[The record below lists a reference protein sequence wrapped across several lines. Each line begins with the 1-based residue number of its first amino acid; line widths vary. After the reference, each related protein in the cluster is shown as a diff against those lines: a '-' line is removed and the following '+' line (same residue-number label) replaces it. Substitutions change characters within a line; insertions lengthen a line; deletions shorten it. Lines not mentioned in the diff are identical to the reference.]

1 MANHELIILDDI
13 FPYLLSSFRIAE
25 FNAVLKYFASAV
37 VFTSG
42 KKYRIL
48 GKKRSFNDVFSE
60 YKKSY
65 PEHAHQIFRY
75 HPKRNVSARLCYLMF
90 LNNADFFLDYLS
102 TFSIPFVLELY
113 PGGGFRLGEEESDR
127 KLMRVTS
134 SPLLL
139 KVIAT
144 QRVTFNYLLNKRF
157 CTPDQVEFVYGGVLP
172 VERLPFKFEQKR
184 FYSSDKDWLNICF
197 VAHKYM
203 SQGRD
208 KGYDVF
214 INVAHILAPIAPDVH
229 FHVVG
234 PFDAEDVDIS
244 DIKTR
249 LTFHGSHSTDFF
261 PDFYAGMDLI
271 LSPNAP
277 HILSP
282 GAFDGFPTGACVE
295 AGLCGV
301 AVFACDELGLNPF
314 INGEELVIIPRNAT
328 SIADII
334 MKYRNE
340 PELLYRIARNGQRR
354 FCEAFSA
361 ECQVAPRI
369 RILESLLAREI
380 C

>member
-1 MANHELIILDDI
+1 
-13 FPYLLSSFRIAE
+13 
-25 FNAVLKYFASAV
+25 
-37 VFTSG
+37 
-42 KKYRIL
+42 
-48 GKKRSFNDVFSE
+48 
-60 YKKSY
+60 
-65 PEHAHQIFRY
+65 
-75 HPKRNVSARLCYLMF
+75 MF

-102 TFSIPFVLELY
+102 AFSIPFVLELY

-127 KLMRVTS
+127 KLKRVTS
-134 SPLLL
+134 SPLLR

-144 QRVTFNYLLNKRF
+144 QKVTFEYLLDKRF

-172 VERLPFKFEQKR
+172 AERLPFKLEQKR
-184 FYSSDKDWLNICF
+184 YFPSCKDRLDICF

-214 INVAHILAPIAPDVH
+214 IDVAHILAPIAPDVH

-234 PFDAEDVDIS
+234 PFDEEDIDVAG
-244 DIKTR
+244 IKTR
-249 LTFHGSHSTDFF
+249 LTFHGSHPTDFF
-261 PDFYAGMDLI
+261 PDFYSGMDLI

-295 AGLCGV
+295 AALCGV

-328 SIADII
+328 SIADIV
-334 MKYRNE
+334 MKYRND
-340 PELLYRIARNGQRR
+340 PELLYRIALNGQRR

-361 ECQVAPRI
+361 ESQMDPRI
-369 RILESLLAREI
+369 RILESVLDRER